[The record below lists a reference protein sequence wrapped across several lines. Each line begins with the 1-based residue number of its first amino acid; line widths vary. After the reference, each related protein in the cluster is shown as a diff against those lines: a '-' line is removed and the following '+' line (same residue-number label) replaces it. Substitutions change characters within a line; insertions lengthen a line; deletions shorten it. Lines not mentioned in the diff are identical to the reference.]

1 MKTIYTAVMER
12 LKEKVKELK
21 WIDLDEGQLEYYDE
35 RPSVGFPCVLV
46 DIAPGKCED
55 IYSGVQLCEASVIVR
70 IAQNIPVRR
79 TNSVASGSVRGTALE
94 RYDLIDKVYKVLQG
108 FGTEEFNPLSR
119 TKQYKETR
127 GDGLFVYRIEF
138 GTEFKD
144 LTAEE

>member
-12 LKEKVKELK
+12 LKETKELK

-35 RPSVGFPCVLV
+35 RPSVAFPCALIGISL
-46 DIAPGKCED
+46 DKCEN
-55 IYSGVQLCEASVIVR
+55 IYSSVQLCEASVTVR

-94 RYDLIDKVYKVLQG
+94 RYNLIDEVYKVLQG
-108 FGTEEFNPLSR
+108 FGTEEFNPLAR
-119 TKQYKETR
+119 VRQYKETR
-127 GDGLFVYRIEF
+127 QGLFVYRIEF